1 MYLCVSLWL
10 LALPKLYIWPQLP
23 HLVPGCYIF
32 SGNQGI
38 RKNFFSHLSVY
49 ILGLSSEQNEKI
61 YWRLSTD
68 IRFEEEILLELH
80 HYKKYF
86 YLQITLLLKSLYTGC
101 GCSRKVCLGGLW
113 PGFPFKAST
122 HTKNSCLSLFYNLRL
137 QVFHNK
143 PKRLR

>member
-1 MYLCVSLWL
+1 MSL
-10 LALPKLYIWPQLP
+10 LACDCWLYPNYMFDPQLP
-23 HLVPGCYIF
+23 HMVPGYYIF

-49 ILGLSSEQNEKI
+49 ILGLSSEQNKKI

-86 YLQITLLLKSLYTGC
+86 YLQITLILKSLYTGC
-101 GCSRKVCLGGLW
+101 GCSRKACLGLW
-113 PGFPFKAST
+113 PGFPFKALT
-122 HTKNSCLSLFYNLRL
+122 HTKNSCLSPFCTFPK
-137 QVFHNK
+137 FHNK
-143 PKRLR
+143 PAVTTNNK